1 MSDADTRRGQIEGVG
16 VVLLTALVVVAI
28 STFGV
33 FYLGSLGDDAEPRV
47 ALDVR
52 LTPAAGNVTVTV
64 VHGGGIALDTDEML
78 VVLRDDGGNETR
90 ATLSEGSLSG
100 STPATFDAGEAW
112 TYTWNSTASYADGD
126 RLRVL
131 VVHDATA
138 SVPFDSPVTIDE
150 KESGALAPKYEPPT
164 AVAGGGSGGGAGGG
178 DGGAGG
184 GGGAGAGD
192 GGAGGGDGGAGG
204 DGTRDPGSA
213 YLDYDGNRLYDSG
226 TADTKVDL
234 TDNDNGD
241 VAYSAPSGPMLVVPD
256 SVSGG
261 ELRARNGKV
270 RLEADSVD
278 VDVGLTSTTSTV
290 DVVARSGAVYVGTG
304 DTLSGQN
311 GAVTIDAG
319 GDIVAHGATF
329 DSDTSAVSLTGAA
342 MALGG
347 AIVDARNG
355 PITVDAS
362 GDVDANGTR
371 FDSATSSVE
380 IAGATLDLAAA
391 TVDADNNAVRIDASG
406 DVSADDAILSSGT
419 STVDVSG
426 NAVHL
431 RNAIVTSDSNAVSV
445 DAMGP
450 VEAAGTTVF
459 RSANTLSITGTSID
473 VRDGSLE
480 STNRGLTLTATAGDI
495 DIRDADLATASQWQ
509 DAVADV
515 TGAGTVS
522 LGGFKLTGDK
532 RLDIRPDGT
541 YTPQSSKYKNK
552 VE

>member
-1 MSDADTRRGQIEGVG
+1 MSDAGTRRGQIEGVG
-16 VVLLTALVVVAI
+16 VVLLTAIVVVAVG
-28 STFGV
+28 TFGV
-33 FYLGSLGDDAEPRV
+33 FYLGSIGGDAEPRV

-64 VHGGGIALDTDEML
+64 THGGGTAFDADEVF
-78 VVLRDDGGNETR
+78 VVLRDEGGNETR
-90 ATLSEGSLSG
+90 AALSEGTLSG
-100 STPATFDAGEAW
+100 STPATFEAGETW

-131 VVHDATA
+131 VVHNATE

-150 KESGALAPKYEPPT
+150 EESGALAPKYEPPT
-164 AVAGGGSGGGAGGG
+164 AVAGGGGGGGGGGAGG
-178 DGGAGG
+178 DGGAGDG
-184 GGGAGAGD
+184 GGG
-192 GGAGGGDGGAGG
+192 GGGG

-241 VAYSAPSGPMLVVPD
+241 IAYSAPSGPILVVPD

-311 GAVTIDAG
+311 GAVTVDAG

-347 AIVDARNG
+347 ATVDARNG

-362 GDVDANGTR
+362 GDIDANGTT
-371 FDSATSSVE
+371 FDSATSRIELS
-380 IAGATLDLAAA
+380 GATLDLTAA
-391 TVDADNNAVRIDASG
+391 TVNADNNAVRIDAGG
-406 DVSADDAILSSGT
+406 DMTADDATLSSGT
-419 STVDVSG
+419 SAVDVSG

-431 RNAIVTSDSNAVSV
+431 RNATVTSDSNAVSV
-445 DAMGP
+445 DASGP

-459 RSANTLSITGTSID
+459 RSANTLSITGTSLD
-473 VRDGSLE
+473 VSGGSLE

-522 LGGFKLTGDK
+522 LDGFKLTGDK
-532 RLDIRPDGT
+532 RLDIRPDDA
-541 YTPQSSKYKNK
+541 YTPRSSKYKNT

>member
-1 MSDADTRRGQIEGVG
+1 MSESGTRRGQIEGVG
-16 VVLLTALVVVAI
+16 VVLLTAIVVVAVG
-28 STFGV
+28 TFGA
-33 FYLGSLGDDAEPRV
+33 FYLGSIGDEQVRAD
-47 ALDVR
+47 LDVR
-52 LTPAAGNVTVTV
+52 LDAAGHGNVSVT
-64 VHGGGIALDTDEML
+64 HGGGTTLDTDE
-78 VVLRDDGGNETR
+78 VVVIVRDASGGEERYGVTAANLT
-90 ATLSEGSLSG
+90 GSSDD
-100 STPATFDAGEAW
+100 TFDPGE
-112 TYTWNSTASYADGD
+112 TWRRETAADLTAGD

-131 VVHDATA
+131 VVHNATE
-138 SVPFDSPVTIDE
+138 SVPFDSPVTVSERQTATI
-150 KESGALAPKYEPPT
+150 APKYEPPT
-164 AVAGGGSGGGAGGG
+164 AAAAAGGGGGGGGGGAGG
-178 DGGAGG
+178 DGGAGDG
-184 GGGAGAGD
+184 GGG
-192 GGAGGGDGGAGG
+192 GGGG

-241 VAYSAPSGPMLVVPD
+241 IAYSAPSGPILVVPD

-311 GAVTIDAG
+311 GAVTVGAG

-347 AIVDARNG
+347 ATVDARNG

-362 GDVDANGTR
+362 GDIDANGTT
-371 FDSATSSVE
+371 FGSATSRIELS
-380 IAGATLDLAAA
+380 GATLDLTAA
-391 TVDADNNAVRIDASG
+391 TVTADNNAVRVDAGG
-406 DVSADDAILSSGT
+406 DMTADDATLSSGT
-419 STVDVSG
+419 SAVDVSG

-431 RNAIVTSDSNAVSV
+431 RNATVTSDSNAVSV
-445 DAMGP
+445 DASGP

-473 VRDGSLE
+473 VSGGSLE

-522 LGGFKLTGDK
+522 LDGFKLTGDK
-532 RLDIRPDGT
+532 RLDIRPDDA
-541 YTPQSSKYKNK
+541 YTPRSSKYKNT